1 MKTFPMFLQ
10 MAGRRVLVI
19 GGGEQAA
26 QKVRLIL
33 KTEAEIVVLS
43 DHLCSELQSHCDA
56 GQITHLNEPLNVDLL
71 RSAILTF
78 SATGCAGAGSA
89 HAALAEEANALINV
103 VDMPAHC
110 EAMTPSIVDR
120 DPLVI
125 AIGTEGNAPILGR
138 QIKSKIETTL
148 ETQLGDLVAF
158 AGRMRKD
165 VAQFVPQS
173 KRRAFWKTV
182 FDGPPRDAFKAGNT
196 REAFN
201 LIKSMIQATD
211 HSPHSNGEVSIIQSD
226 QGLAGKL
233 RLEDVAKL
241 QEADRIYFQQGLHEN
256 ILEMARRDAERTAYC
271 VKDQVSPPLKMVRAD
286 AENANLRIVIIAA
299 NERQHLS
306 RSIH

>member
-1 MKTFPMFLQ
+1 MKTFPMFLK
-10 MAGRRVLVI
+10 MENRRVLII

-33 KTEAEIVVLS
+33 KTDAEIVVLS
-43 DHLCSELQSHCDA
+43 DHLCSELQTYCDA
-56 GQITHLNEPLNVDLL
+56 GQITHLDAPLTIDLL

-89 HAALAEEANALINV
+89 HAALAEAANALINV
-103 VDMPAHC
+103 VDMPDHC

-148 ETQLGDLVAF
+148 ETRLGDLVAY

-165 VAQFVPQS
+165 VARFVPQAQ
-173 KRRAFWKTV
+173 RRSFWKTV
-182 FDGPPRDAFKAGNT
+182 FDGPPRDAFKSGNE
-196 REAFN
+196 RRAF
-201 LIKSMIQATD
+201 SMIKDMIFDQEQQTP
-211 HSPHSNGEVSIIQSD
+211 SQGRVSVIESEH
-226 QGLAGKL
+226 GLAGKL

-241 QEADRIYFQQGLHEN
+241 QEADRIYFQRGLHEN
-256 ILEMARRDAERTAYC
+256 ILEMARRDAEREAY
-271 VKDQVSPPLKMVRAD
+271 DVSAVSGSVLDLMQEASD
-286 AENANLRIVIIAA
+286 NTELRVVVLFSGGSKPTS
-299 NERQHLS
+299 ETLH
-306 RSIH
+306 

>member
-33 KTEAEIVVLS
+33 KTEAEIAVLS
-43 DHLCSELQSHCDA
+43 DHLCSELQSYLDA
-56 GQITHLNEPLNVDLL
+56 GQITYLNEPLTVALL
-71 RSAILTF
+71 QSAILTF

-89 HAALAEEANALINV
+89 HAALAQAANAVINV
-103 VDMPAHC
+103 VDMPEHC

-148 ETQLGDLVAF
+148 ETHLGDLVAF

-165 VAQFVPQS
+165 VAQFVPQA
-173 KRRAFWKTV
+173 KRRAFWRTV
-182 FDGPPRDAFKAGNT
+182 FDGPPRDAFKAGNA
-196 REAFN
+196 REAFG
-201 LIKSMIQATD
+201 LIQKMIHD
-211 HSPHSNGEVSIIQSD
+211 SEHESGPNGQISVITSEH
-226 QGLAGKL
+226 GLAGKL

-241 QEADRIYFQQGLHEN
+241 QEADRIYFQRGLHEN
-256 ILEMARRDAERTAYC
+256 ILEMARRDAEREGYDCA
-271 VKDQVSPPLKMVRAD
+271 DRAWSAFETLHTTGEAAD
-286 AENANLRIVIIAA
+286 LRIVVLTSQPLQAA
-299 NERQHLS
+299 HRLH
-306 RSIH
+306 